1 MVPAR
6 FERHIIH
13 TKQTITTFSETYA
26 TNVTIG
32 VGAHPAQE
40 GGAMRTSIL
49 RVALLLSL
57 SAFSFTFS
65 VNGQGPNAVPSVVRK
80 RSRGASRFEGKK
92 FTRE

>member
-1 MVPAR
+1 MVPVLFR
-6 FERHIIH
+6 PHIIH
-13 TKQTITTFSETYA
+13 SKETVTNSPETYA

-57 SAFSFTFS
+57 SAFSFPFFA
-65 VNGQGPNAVPSVVRK
+65 NGQEADAVPSS
-80 RSRGASRFEGKK
+80 SRTKLARVSL
-92 FTRE
+92 